1 VDDPSFV
8 EDPLGVR
15 EGCEWVTE
23 RARHVR
29 LGPLDTALDAILRAP
44 VPVWDTEHHY
54 LGPPERTL
62 RYLLVLDTVNFSF
75 WSPSGWPAAKRG
87 YREVAAALRKVFE
100 AGDDLATAKA
110 LRDLTP
116 ARLEVLLD
124 GPLPMLE
131 ERAAALRELGRHG
144 FDGLVQPTAAGTAQ
158 TLAER
163 LDSYRDIAFY
173 GGRAVPILKR
183 AQIVAADL
191 HGAGVR
197 SFPDLP
203 ALTCFADYKLPQILR
218 HRGALVLTP
227 DLARRV
233 DARSP
238 LAAGEAAEVELRC
251 ATVTCV
257 ERLRD
262 ALAARGR
269 RLRAVEV
276 DWILWEAS
284 QDLRGMAPYH
294 RTRTV
299 FY

>member
-1 VDDPSFV
+1 M

-15 EGCEWVTE
+15 EGCAWVTE

-29 LGPLDTALDAILRAP
+29 LGPVDAALDAILP
-44 VPVWDTEHHY
+44 VPVPAWDTEHHY
-54 LGPPERTL
+54 VGPPERTL

-75 WSPSGWPAAKRG
+75 WTPAGWPAEKRG
-87 YREVAAALRKVFE
+87 YREVAAALRTVFE
-100 AGDDLATAKA
+100 AGDDLATPDA
-110 LRDLTP
+110 LRELTP
-116 ARLEVLLD
+116 VRLEMLLG

-131 ERAAALRELGRHG
+131 ERAAALRELGRQG
-144 FDGLVQPTAAGTAQ
+144 FEGLVQPTAADTAQ
-158 TLAER
+158 RLAGR
-163 LDSYRDIAFY
+163 LDSYGDVAVY
-173 GGRAVPILKR
+173 QGRAVPILKR
-183 AQIVAADL
+183 AQIAAADL

-197 SFPDLP
+197 SFPDLA

-218 HRGALVLTP
+218 HWGALILSP

-238 LAAGEAAEVELRC
+238 LGAGEAAEVELRC

-262 ALAARGR
+262 DLAARGR
-269 RLRAVEV
+269 RLLPVEV
-276 DWILWEAS
+276 DWILWEAA